1 MNDGIFKAI
10 IVGMFTLIIGMV
22 GYTVTYMNKSTDADI
37 ASANSRIDENI
48 HRVDRTLD
56 RLNDI
61 DRRLAAAE
69 ARILDLQMRR

>member
-1 MNDGIFKAI
+1 VNDGIFKAI
-10 IVGMFTLIIGMV
+10 IVGMFTIIIAMV

-37 ASANSRIDENI
+37 ASVNSRVDEGD
-48 HRVDRTLD
+48 HRIDRTLD
-56 RLNDI
+56 RVNDI